1 MSEYEKRVEPRQPVP
16 IEALMSPLGAF
27 GAKLIT
33 LQNVSANGAMGET
46 ADPPGVGEAV
56 NLKVGSNT
64 SIVAVVVWKLDN
76 RFGLKFEREIDSA
89 EFGEL

>member
-1 MSEYEKRVEPRQPVP
+1 MSENEKRIEPRKPVQ
-16 IEALMSPLGAF
+16 IEGLMSPIGAF

-46 ADPPGVGEAV
+46 AHPPAVGEAV
-56 NLKVGSNT
+56 NLKVESV
-64 SIVAVVVWKLDN
+64 SIVAKVVWKLDN
-76 RFGLKFEREIDSA
+76 RFGLKFEREVNSA